1 MWIIASVDKKLHVK
15 DEKLHVSAKIMSYTK
30 ATQKTVSLVLC
41 FMETIIQNKSKSAI
55 IRGFHNC
62 WYNI

>member
-1 MWIIASVDKKLHVK
+1 MWIIASLDKKLHVK

-30 ATQKTVSLVLC
+30 ATLKTVGLVSC
-41 FMETIIQNKSKSAI
+41 FLETIIQNKSAI